1 MRPIALTPTL
11 SRTSKKHGEGQADGG
26 GQAFHR
32 GSVGRNEGDWELP
45 LSESDYS
52 LRCAETVEDGKL
64 RATCSQT

>member
-32 GSVGRNEGDWELP
+32 GSVGRIEG
-45 LSESDYS
+45 
-52 LRCAETVEDGKL
+52 
-64 RATCSQT
+64 